1 MALLERVATL
11 IRANLNELVDRAENP
26 EKMIKQVILDMQNQ
40 FMQVKTQVA
49 IALAD
54 LHLLEKKQQEN
65 QAREEEWM
73 RKAELAV
80 SKGDDRLARAG
91 LDRAMSYKQLAANFV
106 EQMEDQ
112 KTQVEVLKD
121 ALNALARKISEVEG
135 QADVLIAQ
143 HRRTQGGRTGGGRQ
157 PESNFDRSGWSLPA
171 DEQQGDARRGRDA
184 GNGGVERGGDRAK
197 VREDRARAGDRA
209 HAAGAETAQEPDGV
223 GRAERDKT
231 GARVECRDCRELTS
245 ICWPA
250 IAPGLVMAPC
260 DAEATSAVYFA

>member
-54 LHLLEKKQQEN
+54 MHLLEKKQQEN
-65 QAREEEWM
+65 HAREEEWM

-91 LDRAMSYKQLAANFV
+91 LDRAMSYKQLAENFV

-121 ALNALARKISEVEG
+121 ALNALGRKIAEVEG

-143 HRRTQGGRTGGGRQ
+143 HRRTK
-157 PESNFDRSGWSLPA
+157 A
-171 DEQQGDARRGRDA
+171 
-184 GNGGVERGGDRAK
+184 
-197 VREDRARAGDRA
+197 
-209 HAAGAETAQEPDGV
+209 V
-223 GRAERDKT
+223 GRAADASQKASSTDQT
-231 GARVECRDCRELTS
+231 GAFRRMSNKVMREEAVTQAAVELSGEEIERRFEKIEREQEIERMLQELKQRKSLT
-245 ICWPA
+245 A
-250 IAPGLVMAPC
+250 
-260 DAEATSAVYFA
+260 

>member
-65 QAREEEWM
+65 NSREEEWM
-73 RKAELAV
+73 RKAQLAV
-80 SKGDDRLARAG
+80 SKEDDRLARAA

-112 KTQVEVLKD
+112 KSQVEGLKD
-121 ALNALARKISEVEG
+121 ALNALARKISEAEG
-135 QADVLIAQ
+135 KAELLIAQ
-143 HRRTQGGRTGGGRQ
+143 HRRT
-157 PESNFDRSGWSLPA
+157 
-171 DEQQGDARRGRDA
+171 
-184 GNGGVERGGDRAK
+184 RA
-197 VREDRARAGDRA
+197 
-209 HAAGAETAQEPDGV
+209 V
-223 GRAERDKT
+223 GRAADASQRAALEEKA
-231 GARVECRDCRELTS
+231 GAFQRMS
-245 ICWPA
+245 NK
-250 IAPGLVMAPC
+250 VMR
-260 DAEATSAVYFA
+260 AEAVTQATVELSGEDIERGFEKLEREQEIERMLQELKQRRTLSA

>member
-143 HRRTQGGRTGGGRQ
+143 HRRTK
-157 PESNFDRSGWSLPA
+157 A
-171 DEQQGDARRGRDA
+171 
-184 GNGGVERGGDRAK
+184 
-197 VREDRARAGDRA
+197 
-209 HAAGAETAQEPDGV
+209 V
-223 GRAERDKT
+223 GRA
-231 GARVECRDCRELTS
+231 A
-245 ICWPA
+245 
-250 IAPGLVMAPC
+250 
-260 DAEATSAVYFA
+260 DASQRATSTDQAGAFRRMSNKVMREEAVTQATVELSGEEIERRFEKIEREQEIERMLQELKQRKSLTA

>member
-65 QAREEEWM
+65 NGREEEWM
-73 RKAELAV
+73 RKAQLAV
-80 SKGDDRLARAG
+80 SKEDDRLARAA

-112 KTQVEVLKD
+112 KSQVEGLKD
-121 ALNALARKISEVEG
+121 ALNALARKISEAEG
-135 QADVLIAQ
+135 KAELLIAQ
-143 HRRTQGGRTGGGRQ
+143 HRRT
-157 PESNFDRSGWSLPA
+157 
-171 DEQQGDARRGRDA
+171 
-184 GNGGVERGGDRAK
+184 RA
-197 VREDRARAGDRA
+197 
-209 HAAGAETAQEPDGV
+209 V
-223 GRAERDKT
+223 GRAADASQRAALQEKA
-231 GARVECRDCRELTS
+231 GAFQRMS
-245 ICWPA
+245 NK
-250 IAPGLVMAPC
+250 VMR
-260 DAEATSAVYFA
+260 AEAVTQATVELSGEDIERGFEKLEREQEIERMLQELKQRKSLTA

>member
-65 QAREEEWM
+65 HAREEEWL

-91 LDRAMSYKQLAANFV
+91 LDRAMSYKQLATNFV
-106 EQMEDQ
+106 EQIEDQ
-112 KTQVEVLKD
+112 KSQVEVLKE
-121 ALNALARKISEVEG
+121 ALHALGRKISEAEG
-135 QADVLIAQ
+135 RADVLVAQ
-143 HRRTQGGRTGGGRQ
+143 HRRTKAVGRAADASQKAVSQDNAGAFQRM
-157 PESNFDRSGWSLPA
+157 SNKVMREEAVTQAAVELSGEEIDRRFEKLEREQEIERMLQELKQRKSLPA
-171 DEQQGDARRGRDA
+171 
-184 GNGGVERGGDRAK
+184 
-197 VREDRARAGDRA
+197 
-209 HAAGAETAQEPDGV
+209 
-223 GRAERDKT
+223 
-231 GARVECRDCRELTS
+231 
-245 ICWPA
+245 
-250 IAPGLVMAPC
+250 
-260 DAEATSAVYFA
+260 